1 MKRLCPA
8 CFTEL
13 PEKANYCPTCGK
25 SMREPVEQIDQY
37 IGYIDSEEV
46 DIDELMEKT
55 KDFLS
60 KTNATKKAVKEI
72 LKEYEEQMAKKR
84 QAQEQ

>member
-37 IGYIDSEEV
+37 IGCSPVTTVVGINDCAIHV
-46 DIDELMEKT
+46 
-55 KDFLS
+55 KDQ
-60 KTNATKKAVKEI
+60 NATSTNHTT
-72 LKEYEEQMAKKR
+72 
-84 QAQEQ
+84 